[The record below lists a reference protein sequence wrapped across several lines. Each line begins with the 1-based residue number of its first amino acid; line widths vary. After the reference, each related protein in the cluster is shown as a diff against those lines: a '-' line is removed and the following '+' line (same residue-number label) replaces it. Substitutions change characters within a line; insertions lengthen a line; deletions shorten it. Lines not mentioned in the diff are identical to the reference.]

1 MYNLSGPVRSL
12 NLKDLRRAEKKVNRL
27 KVAFFLVTAIFLS
40 GWIWDMST
48 KRSSLLIVN
57 QALKRLK
64 MLSLDDLPDFGT
76 KVLSAVLL
84 YLMKRQL
91 SFVTFTDLLLHSW
104 VQSEIHA
111 EQLRVSENHKH
122 QLYQKGV
129 LWACQR
135 FDSVYNCREGRREMV
150 IPTVLKILDDEA
162 YAEIDAL
169 RNHTNEAL
177 HKLDDEA
184 HAELNHLR
192 NTTKEALHKV
202 QVALS
207 PFTGHGKSP
216 TAPDH
221 HDENELRSAKTEVDR
236 FAEFGLH
243 VQRRVDEVTDHDN
256 AREMLSL

>member
-1 MYNLSGPVRSL
+1 
-12 NLKDLRRAEKKVNRL
+12 
-27 KVAFFLVTAIFLS
+27 
-40 GWIWDMST
+40 
-48 KRSSLLIVN
+48 
-57 QALKRLK
+57 
-64 MLSLDDLPDFGT
+64 
-76 KVLSAVLL
+76 
-84 YLMKRQL
+84 
-91 SFVTFTDLLLHSW
+91 
-104 VQSEIHA
+104 
-111 EQLRVSENHKH
+111 
-122 QLYQKGV
+122 
-129 LWACQR
+129 
-135 FDSVYNCREGRREMV
+135 MV

-221 HDENELRSAKTEVDR
+221 HLHYVNGSSLYNFSAFVGEGAQTAIEPR
-236 FAEFGLH
+236 PRCSH
-243 VQRRVDEVTDHDN
+243 PCRRG
-256 AREMLSL
+256 